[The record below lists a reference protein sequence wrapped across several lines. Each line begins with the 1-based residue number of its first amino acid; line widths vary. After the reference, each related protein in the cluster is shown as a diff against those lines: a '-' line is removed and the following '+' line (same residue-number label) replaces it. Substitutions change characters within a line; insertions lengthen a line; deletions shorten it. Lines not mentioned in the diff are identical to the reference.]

1 MLSVIL
7 INSKIYDRYIKYDY
21 FFNWFEDNSDVA
33 VCVWNKGVSE
43 KADIDEI
50 APQLFDL
57 VKNASEWNAYVV
69 DEPFVSGDYIEKDFE
84 CKTQYSINP
93 YERAINNKEYD
104 PSDDSFMRLVYFLGG
119 RGYEKLE
126 YINHY
131 GFRAVRPNQIFLL
144 TPRIF
149 ENLSVQKKILQSEIE
164 EQNRLTISQSGLTTN
179 EIDAVSLRTSDFWSR
194 YEYPANCRFMVFDM
208 PDMLNVKYEDS
219 WFLFWLATMT
229 LVINRYNSTEI
240 EAYKL
245 HLLALD
251 LSMENLDEFI
261 NKFHYAL
268 RSACDVSGKDVENEI
283 TAIKI
288 AMEDTTANHPEECAP
303 VYVNFPDTEFG
314 NFYAMNEDYGN
325 TKDRPRLDTDIWREH
340 TETSKEETARLFKAI
355 NRGKNEAVDAMNRT
369 FRIDLPLLKN
379 QRLSRYDA
387 EDIAESLDK
396 SEIEMLNLKTDR
408 YGSRAVFEENE
419 EEAAEIVKK
428 AMVGR
433 VMTKTF
439 GILTALGILVCL
451 FGFIPF
457 IISSGKFNASSC
469 IVAIIISLFA
479 CGAVAL
485 ASYIALK
492 IQRRKLKKAIDEYN
506 DKITE
511 NIQVIQDGAQIQSQ
525 YLSKL
530 LNYMEK
536 YQMLISGRIEEQHM
550 KRLEEL
556 TQIHATYQDA
566 LDQCKSIAGLC
577 HIKLHGEDL
586 VFSNASRIFFMPGK
600 KIYLH
605 EDTDMM
611 RIPLNSTKER
621 LVPPFPFVESL
632 YILEEKIFE
641 SPNYYGVK
649 LMEVSQENTEKGEN

>member
-33 VCVWNKGVSE
+33 VCTWNKNVSE

-57 VKNASEWNAYVV
+57 VKNASEWNAYVI
-69 DEPFVSGDYIEKDFE
+69 DEPFNSSDYMEKDFE
-84 CKTQYSINP
+84 NLTQYSINP

-104 PSDDSFMRLVYFLGG
+104 PTDDSFMRLVYFLGG

-149 ENLSVQKKILQSEIE
+149 ENLTIQKKILQSEIE
-164 EQNRLTISQSGLTTN
+164 EKNRLSLSESVSFANNIN
-179 EIDAVSLRTSDFWSR
+179 NVSLRTSDFWSR

-229 LVINRYNSTEI
+229 LVTNKYNSNEI

-245 HLLALD
+245 HLLSLD

-268 RSACDVSGKDVENEI
+268 RSACDVSGKDMENEI
-283 TAIKI
+283 QAIKE

-314 NFYAMNEDYGN
+314 TFYAQNDDYGD
-325 TKDRPRLDTDIWREH
+325 TKDKPILDTFTWKNHSDEV
-340 TETSKEETARLFKAI
+340 KEETARLFKAI

-369 FRIDLPLLKN
+369 ISIDLPLLKN

-396 SEIEMLNLKTDR
+396 SEIEMLDLKTDR
-408 YGSRAVFEENE
+408 YGSRAVFEKNE
-419 EEAAEIVKK
+419 AEAAEIVKK

-433 VMTKTF
+433 VMTKTYWL
-439 GILTALGILVCL
+439 LTAVGALICL

-457 IISSGKFNASSC
+457 IISSAQFNASSC

-485 ASYIALK
+485 ASFIALK
-492 IQRRKLKKAIDEYN
+492 IQRRKLKKVLDEYN
-506 DKITE
+506 DKISE
-511 NIQVIQDGAQIQSQ
+511 NLQVIQDGAHIQSQ

-536 YQMLISGRIEEQHM
+536 YQMLISGRIEEQHL

-577 HIKLHGEDL
+577 HVKLRGEDPGL
-586 VFSNASRIFFMPGK
+586 GSSRIFFMPGK

-611 RIPLNSTKER
+611 RIPLNSTKDR
-621 LVPPFPFVESL
+621 LVPPLPFVESL
-632 YILEEKIFE
+632 YICEEKIFE
-641 SPNYYGVK
+641 SSEYYGVQMQTEE
-649 LMEVSQENTEKGEN
+649 LENTEKGEI